1 MAKRDRTE
9 REVRRHLA
17 SRGIGDDTAE
27 AAIAELGRQG
37 YVDDARFAARF
48 AEDRRAL
55 DGWGSE
61 RIERRLRELGVPDEH
76 VAAAVGARTHDDER
90 AAALDLLVRRF
101 PALGED
107 PRDRERAFGVL
118 VRKGFEPEL
127 AGDAV
132 REHARSGSAA

>member
-1 MAKRDRTE
+1 M
-9 REVRRHLA
+9 RRHLA
-17 SRGIGDDTAE
+17 RRGIGDGIAD
-27 AAIAELGRQG
+27 AAVAELGRQG

-61 RIERRLRELGVPDEH
+61 RIERRLRELGVAEEH
-76 VAAAVGARTHDDER
+76 VATAAGARTHEDER
-90 AAALDLLVRRF
+90 AAALELLARRF

-132 REHARSGSAA
+132 RQHARSGSAA